1 MLQVFALGTE
11 EAETNVFIKH
21 ERTTTITSLL
31 FQKMRNVTDIKV
43 FFKSNTFFSTNLNEF
58 RPKCCLDPA
67 KYMQTHLPEIF
78 PEIHTFVFIYT
89 SESIYVL
96 SV

>member
-21 ERTTTITSLL
+21 ECTTTITSLL
-31 FQKMRNVTDIKV
+31 LQKMRNVSAIKV

-78 PEIHTFVFIYT
+78 PKIHIFVFIYT
-89 SESIYVL
+89 SETIYVL